1 MEKDYKS
8 TLLMMNTAFGMK
20 ANLPN
25 KEPEIL
31 NKWEEEHLYE
41 QRLAKNKDNQP
52 FILHDGPP
60 YANNSIHVGH
70 AMNKILKDFI
80 LRYKSMKG
88 FYCPYIPGWDTHGLP
103 IETALTTK
111 EKVNRKAMDVADFRD
126 LCYKYALKQVDIQ
139 KGQFR
144 RLGVLADWEHP
155 YLTLDKEFEAEQIR
169 VFAKMAEKGLI
180 FKGLKPV
187 YWSPSSESAFAKAE
201 IEYKDVKATTIYL
214 AFKVVDGKGVLDKG
228 DEIVIWTTTP
238 WTIPANL
245 AVSANP
251 DFDYSLIELDGRRL
265 LVAKELVENFV
276 KLMGDVPYKELKI
289 IKGRKLEYIMYSHPL
304 FGDNKLCPVILGHH
318 VTLDAGTGLVHTAPG
333 HGEDDFNVGK
343 VYHLDNFCPVDGRGY
358 MTSEAGEFAGMFY
371 NDANDAIIK
380 KLEET
385 GILLHKQDIVHSYPH
400 DWRTKKPIIFRTT
413 PQWFASIEALKDDMM
428 KAIKEV
434 KWIPSWGE
442 VRLGNMVKDR
452 GEWCISRQR
461 AWGVPIPVFYAE
473 DGEPILDQEVM
484 SHIADL
490 FKEHG
495 SQIWFRKEAKELLPK
510 GYTNPHSPN
519 GIFVKE
525 KDIMDVWFDSG
536 SSHHGVMVAR
546 GLGYPADLYLEGAD
560 QYRGWFNSSLS
571 TGVAMT
577 KKAPYK
583 MVISHG
589 FTLDGQGNKMSKS
602 LGNTIDP
609 QEVCKK
615 YGADI
620 LRLWVASCE
629 YTADVR
635 ISDQILNQNSEAY
648 RKIRNTF
655 RFLLGNLSDYDD
667 KVNRVSYDELG
678 EVDQYM
684 ECCLNNY
691 LENVYKAYDNFE
703 FDEVYRQT
711 LNYLTNTLSAF
722 YLDFTKDIL
731 YIESRDDLARRSI
744 QTVFFDNL
752 NALVRVLTP
761 LIPYT
766 CEEIYSNMVNVDK
779 EESVYLLNMVEVV
792 KHDNSAEL
800 LEKYQKIMA
809 FRDDVLKAIEEA
821 RNEKI
826 IGKSLSAKLVI
837 KPSKETKQLLDSV
850 KADLKTMFIVSEL
863 VITDED
869 IKGLEFESGTIQVT
883 AKEGIICKRCW
894 QVVDHVNEDG
904 ICERC
909 AKVVKKLEENNGNN

>member
-1 MEKDYKS
+1 MEKDFKS
-8 TLLMMNTAFGMK
+8 TLLMMNTAFSMK

-31 NKWEEEHLYE
+31 KKWDEINVYE
-41 QRLAKNKDNQP
+41 KALIKNKDNKP

-70 AMNKILKDFI
+70 ALNKILKDFI
-80 LRYKSMKG
+80 VRYKTMKG
-88 FYCPYIPGWDTHGLP
+88 FYSPYIPGWDTHGLP

-139 KGQFR
+139 REQFK
-144 RLGVLADWEHP
+144 RLGVLGDWKNP
-155 YLTLDKEFEAEQIR
+155 YITLTKDFEAEQIK

-187 YWSPSSESAFAKAE
+187 YWSPSSESALAE
-201 IEYKDVKATTIYL
+201 AEVEYKDVSSATIYL
-214 AFKVVDGKGVLDKG
+214 AFKVVDGKGVLDEG
-228 DEIVIWTTTP
+228 DEVVIWTTTP

-251 DFDYSLIELDGRRL
+251 EFDYTLIECNNRRL
-265 LVAKELVENFV
+265 LVAKELVNNFIN
-276 KLMGDVPYKELKI
+276 LLGNPEYKEIKV
-289 IKGRKLEYIMYSHPL
+289 IKGRKLEYVTYSHPL
-304 FGDNKLCPVILGHH
+304 FGNDKICPIILGNH

-343 VYHLDNFCPVDGRGY
+343 VYNLDILCPVDGRGY

-371 NDANDAIIK
+371 AQANDAIVE
-380 KLEET
+380 KLEQS
-385 GILLHKQDIVHSYPH
+385 GALLHKNVIVHSYPH

-413 PQWFASIEALKDDMM
+413 PQWFASIEGLKEEMLN
-428 KAIKEV
+428 AISSV
-434 KWIPSWGE
+434 NWIPSWGE

-452 GEWCISRQR
+452 QAWCISRQR

-484 SHIADL
+484 AHVSEL

-495 SQIWFRKEAKELLPK
+495 SQIWFRSEAKDLLPE

-519 GIFVKE
+519 GIFEKE

-536 SSHHGVMVAR
+536 SSHHGALKAR
-546 GLGYPADLYLEGAD
+546 GLEYPADVYIEGAD

-577 KKAPYK
+577 GIAPYK
-583 MVISHG
+583 TCISHG
-589 FTLDGQGNKMSKS
+589 FVLDGNGNKMSKS
-602 LGNTIDP
+602 LGNTVDP
-609 QEVCKK
+609 LDVCKK
-615 YGADI
+615 NGADI
-620 LRLWVASCE
+620 LRLWVASIE

-635 ISDQILNQNSEAY
+635 IGEQILNQNAEAY

-655 RFLLGNLSDYDD
+655 RFLLGNLSDYDNEI
-667 KVNRVSYDELG
+667 NRVKYEEMS

-684 ECCLNNY
+684 ECSLNRF
-691 LENVYKAYDNFE
+691 LENAYKAYDNYR
-703 FDEVYRQT
+703 FDEVYRLT
-711 LNYLTNTLSAF
+711 LNYLSNDLSAF

-731 YIESRDDLARRSI
+731 YIESQNDISRRSI
-744 QTVFFDNL
+744 QTVFYDNL
-752 NALVRVLTP
+752 DALVRLLTP
-761 LIPYT
+761 FIPYT
-766 CEEIYSNMVNVDK
+766 TEEVYSFMVNVK
-779 EESVYLLNMVEVV
+779 NKQESVYLLDMIEP
-792 KHDNSAEL
+792 KHFSNENEL
-800 LEKYQKIMA
+800 IEKYTKLML
-809 FRDDVLKAIEEA
+809 FRSDVLKAIEEA
-821 RNEKI
+821 RNQKI

-837 KPSKETKQLLDSV
+837 NPSLETKELLNSL
-850 KADLKTMFIVSEL
+850 KADLKTVFIVSEL
-863 VITDED
+863 VITDEEIEG
-869 IKGLEFESGTIQVT
+869 IKFDSGIIQVT
-883 AKEGIICKRCW
+883 ARNGIICKRCW
-894 QVVDHVNEDG
+894 QVVDEVNEDG
-904 ICERC
+904 ICDRC
-909 AKVVKKLEENNGNN
+909 ENVVKKLEEE

>member
-1 MEKDYKS
+1 MEKDYKN
-8 TLLMMNTAFGMK
+8 TLLMMNTAFSMK

-25 KEPEIL
+25 KEPVTL
-31 NKWEEEHLYE
+31 KKWEEINLYE
-41 QRLAKNKDNQP
+41 KILEKNKDNKP

-60 YANNSIHVGH
+60 YANGSIHVGH

-80 LRYKSMKG
+80 IRYKTMNG

-126 LCYKYALKQVDIQ
+126 LCYQYALKQVGIQ
-139 KGQFR
+139 KEQFK
-144 RLGVLADWEHP
+144 RLGVMGDWKNP
-155 YLTLDKEFEAEQIR
+155 YITLTKDFECEQIKI
-169 VFAKMAEKGLI
+169 FAKMAEKGLI

-187 YWSPSSESAFAKAE
+187 YWSPSSESALAEAE
-201 IEYKDVKATTIYL
+201 IEYKDVSATTIYL
-214 AFKVVDGKGVLDKG
+214 AFKVVDGKDVLDKG

-251 DFDYSLIELDGRRL
+251 EFEYSLILVNNRKL
-265 LVAKELVENFV
+265 LVAKELVSNFIN
-276 KLMGDVPYKELKI
+276 LLGNPEYQELKT
-289 IKGRKLEYIMYSHPL
+289 IKGRKLEYVTYEHPL
-304 FGDNKLCPVILGHH
+304 FGLDKVCPIILGNH

-333 HGEDDFNVGK
+333 HGEDDFNVGR
-343 VYHLDNFCPVDGRGY
+343 VYGLENLCPVDGRGF
-358 MTSEAGEFAGMFY
+358 MTEEAGEFAGMFY
-371 NDANDAIIK
+371 EKANTAIIE
-380 KLEET
+380 KLEQT
-385 GILLHKQDIVHSYPH
+385 GHLLYKQDIIHSYPH

-413 PQWFASIEALKDDMM
+413 PQWFASIEGLKADMM
-428 KAIKEV
+428 KAISDV

-452 GEWCISRQR
+452 KDWCISRQR

-473 DGEPILDQEVM
+473 DGEAILDPVIM
-484 SHIADL
+484 NHIAEL

-495 SQIWFRKEAKELLPK
+495 SQIWFRSEAKDLLPE

-536 SSHHGVMVAR
+536 SSHHGVLKAR
-546 GLGYPADLYLEGAD
+546 GLNYPADLYLEGSD

-577 KKAPYK
+577 GKAPYK
-583 MVISHG
+583 ICISHG
-589 FTLDGQGNKMSKS
+589 FTLDGNGNKMSKS
-602 LGNTIDP
+602 LGNSVDP
-609 QEVCKK
+609 QDVCKK

-620 LRLWVASCE
+620 LRLWVASIE

-635 ISDQILNQNSEAY
+635 IGDQILNQNAEAY

-655 RFLLGNLSDYDD
+655 RFLLGNLSDYNDEID
-667 KVNRVSYDELG
+667 RVPYEKLS

-684 ECCLNNY
+684 ECSLNQF
-691 LENVYKAYDNFE
+691 LESAYKAYDNFD
-703 FDEVYRQT
+703 FAEVYRLT
-711 LNYLTNTLSAF
+711 LNYISNTLSAF

-731 YIESRDDLARRSI
+731 YIEYKNDISRRSI

-752 NALVRVLTP
+752 NALVRLLTP
-761 LIPYT
+761 FIPYT
-766 CEEIYSNMVNVDK
+766 TEEVYSFMENIKDK
-779 EESVYLLNMVEVV
+779 QESVYLLNMLEV
-792 KHDNSAEL
+792 KHFDNEQEL
-800 LEKYQKIMA
+800 LTKYQKFMN
-809 FRDDVLKAIEEA
+809 FRANVLKAIEEA
-821 RNEKI
+821 RNNKI
-826 IGKSLSAKLVI
+826 IGKSLNAKVI
-837 KPSKETKQLLDSV
+837 VHPTEETKQLLNSI
-850 KADLKTMFIVSEL
+850 KSDLKTIFIVSEL
-863 VITDED
+863 VITDDE
-869 IKGLEFESGTIQVT
+869 ISGLEFETGTINVS

-894 QVVDHVNEDG
+894 QVVNEVNEDG
-904 ICERC
+904 LCDRC
-909 AKVVKKLEENNGNN
+909 AKVLEKIEEE

>member
-1 MEKDYKS
+1 MEKDYKN
-8 TLLMMNTAFGMK
+8 TLLMMNTAFSMK

-25 KEPEIL
+25 KEPETL
-31 NKWEEEHLYE
+31 KKWEEINLYE
-41 QRLAKNKDNQP
+41 KVLEKNKDNKP

-60 YANNSIHVGH
+60 YANGSIHVGH

-80 LRYKSMKG
+80 IRYKTMNR

-126 LCYKYALKQVDIQ
+126 LCYQYALKQVGIQ
-139 KGQFR
+139 KEQFK
-144 RLGVLADWEHP
+144 RLGVMGDWKNP
-155 YLTLDKEFEAEQIR
+155 YITLTKDFECEQIKI
-169 VFAKMAEKGLI
+169 FAKMAEKGLI

-187 YWSPSSESAFAKAE
+187 YWSPSSESALAEAE
-201 IEYKDVKATTIYL
+201 IEYKDVSATTIYL
-214 AFKVVDGKGVLDKG
+214 AFKVVDGKDVLDKG

-251 DFDYSLIELDGRRL
+251 EFEYSLILVNNRKL
-265 LVAKELVENFV
+265 LIAKELVNNFIN
-276 KLMGDVPYKELKI
+276 LLGNPEYQELKT
-289 IKGRKLEYIMYSHPL
+289 IKGRKLEYVTYEHPL
-304 FGDNKLCPVILGHH
+304 FGLDKVCPIILGNH

-333 HGEDDFNVGK
+333 HGEDDFNVGR
-343 VYHLDNFCPVDGRGY
+343 VYGLENLCPVDGRGF
-358 MTSEAGEFAGMFY
+358 MTEEAGEFAGMFY
-371 NDANDAIIK
+371 EKANTAIIE
-380 KLEET
+380 KLEKT
-385 GILLHKQDIVHSYPH
+385 GHLLYKQEIIHSYPH

-413 PQWFASIEALKDDMM
+413 PQWFASIEGLKADMM
-428 KAIKEV
+428 KAISDV

-452 GEWCISRQR
+452 KDWCISRQR

-473 DGEPILDQEVM
+473 DGEAILDPVIM
-484 SHIADL
+484 NHIAEL

-495 SQIWFRKEAKELLPK
+495 SQIWFRSEAKDLLPA
-510 GYTNPHSPN
+510 GYTNSHSPN

-536 SSHHGVMVAR
+536 SSHHGVLKAR
-546 GLGYPADLYLEGAD
+546 GLNYPADLYLEGSD

-577 KKAPYK
+577 GKAPYK
-583 MVISHG
+583 ICISHG
-589 FTLDGQGNKMSKS
+589 FTLDGNGNKMSKS
-602 LGNTIDP
+602 LGNSVDP
-609 QEVCKK
+609 QDVCKK

-620 LRLWVASCE
+620 LRLWVASIE

-635 ISDQILNQNSEAY
+635 IGDQILNQNAEAY

-655 RFLLGNLSDYDD
+655 RFLLGNLSDYTDEFD
-667 KVNRVSYDELG
+667 RVPYEKLG

-684 ECCLNNY
+684 ECSLNQF
-691 LENVYKAYDNFE
+691 LESAYKAYDNFD
-703 FDEVYRQT
+703 FAEVYRLT
-711 LNYLTNTLSAF
+711 LNYISNTLSAF

-731 YIESRDDLARRSI
+731 YIEYKNDTSRRSI

-752 NALVRVLTP
+752 NALVRLLTP

-766 CEEIYSNMVNVDK
+766 TEEVYSFMENIKDK
-779 EESVYLLNMVEVV
+779 QESVYLLNMLEV
-792 KHDNSAEL
+792 KHYDNEQEL
-800 LEKYQKIMA
+800 LIKYQKFMS
-809 FRDDVLKAIEEA
+809 FRANVLKAIEEA
-821 RNEKI
+821 RNNKI
-826 IGKSLSAKLVI
+826 IGKSLNAKLTI
-837 KPSKETKQLLDSV
+837 HPTEETKELLSSI
-850 KADLKTMFIVSEL
+850 KSDLKTIFIVSEL
-863 VITDED
+863 VITDEV
-869 IKGLEFESGTIQVT
+869 INGLEFDTGTINVS

-894 QVVDHVNEDG
+894 QVVNEVNGDG
-904 ICERC
+904 VCERC
-909 AKVVKKLEENNGNN
+909 AKVLEKIEEE

>member
-1 MEKDYKS
+1 MEKDFKS
-8 TLLMMNTAFGMK
+8 TLLMMNTAFSMK

-31 NKWEEEHLYE
+31 KKWDEINVYE
-41 QRLAKNKDNQP
+41 KALIKNKDNKP

-70 AMNKILKDFI
+70 ALNKILKDFI
-80 LRYKSMKG
+80 VRYKTMKG
-88 FYCPYIPGWDTHGLP
+88 FYSPYIPGWDTHGLP

-139 KGQFR
+139 REQFKC
-144 RLGVLADWEHP
+144 LGVLGDWKNP
-155 YLTLDKEFEAEQIR
+155 YITLTKDFEAEQIK

-187 YWSPSSESAFAKAE
+187 YWSPSSESALAE
-201 IEYKDVKATTIYL
+201 AEVEYKDVSSTTIYL
-214 AFKVVDGKGVLDKG
+214 AFKVVDGKGVLDEG
-228 DEIVIWTTTP
+228 DEVVIWTTTP

-251 DFDYSLIELDGRRL
+251 EFDYTLIECNNRRL
-265 LVAKELVENFV
+265 LVAKELVNNFIN
-276 KLMGDVPYKELKI
+276 LLGNPEYKEIKV
-289 IKGRKLEYIMYSHPL
+289 IKGRKLEYVTYSHPL
-304 FGDNKLCPVILGHH
+304 FGNDKICPIILGNH

-343 VYHLDNFCPVDGRGY
+343 VYNLDILCPVDGRGY

-371 NDANDAIIK
+371 AQANDAIVE
-380 KLEET
+380 KLEQS
-385 GILLHKQDIVHSYPH
+385 GALLHKNVIVHSYPH

-413 PQWFASIEALKDDMM
+413 PQWFASIEGLKEEMLN
-428 KAIKEV
+428 AISSV
-434 KWIPSWGE
+434 NWIPSWGE

-452 GEWCISRQR
+452 QAWCISRQR

-484 SHIADL
+484 AHVSEL

-495 SQIWFRKEAKELLPK
+495 SQIWFRSEAKDLLPE

-519 GIFVKE
+519 GIFEKE

-536 SSHHGVMVAR
+536 SSHHGALKAR
-546 GLGYPADLYLEGAD
+546 GLEYPADVYIEGAD

-577 KKAPYK
+577 GIAPYK
-583 MVISHG
+583 TCISHG
-589 FTLDGQGNKMSKS
+589 FVLDGNGNKMSKS
-602 LGNTIDP
+602 LGNTVDP
-609 QEVCKK
+609 LDVCKK
-615 YGADI
+615 NGADI
-620 LRLWVASCE
+620 LRLWVASIE

-635 ISDQILNQNSEAY
+635 IGEQILNQNAEAY

-655 RFLLGNLSDYDD
+655 RFLLGNLSDYDNEI
-667 KVNRVSYDELG
+667 NRVKYEEMS

-684 ECCLNNY
+684 ECSLNRF
-691 LENVYKAYDNFE
+691 LENAYKAYDNYR
-703 FDEVYRQT
+703 FDEVYRLT
-711 LNYLTNTLSAF
+711 LNYLSNDLSAF

-731 YIESRDDLARRSI
+731 YIESQNDISRRSI
-744 QTVFFDNL
+744 QTVFYDNL
-752 NALVRVLTP
+752 DALVRLLTP
-761 LIPYT
+761 FIPYT
-766 CEEIYSNMVNVDK
+766 TEEVYSFMVNVKDK
-779 EESVYLLNMVEVV
+779 QESVYLLDMIEP
-792 KHDNSAEL
+792 KHFSNENEL
-800 LEKYQKIMA
+800 IEKYTKLML
-809 FRDDVLKAIEEA
+809 FRSDVLKAIEEA
-821 RNEKI
+821 RNQKI

-837 KPSKETKQLLDSV
+837 NPSLETKELLNSL
-850 KADLKTMFIVSEL
+850 KADLKTVFIVSEL
-863 VITDED
+863 VITDEEIEG
-869 IKGLEFESGTIQVT
+869 IKFDSGIIQVT
-883 AKEGIICKRCW
+883 ARNGIICKRCW
-894 QVVDHVNEDG
+894 QVVDEVNEDG
-904 ICERC
+904 ICDRC
-909 AKVVKKLEENNGNN
+909 ENVVKKLEEE